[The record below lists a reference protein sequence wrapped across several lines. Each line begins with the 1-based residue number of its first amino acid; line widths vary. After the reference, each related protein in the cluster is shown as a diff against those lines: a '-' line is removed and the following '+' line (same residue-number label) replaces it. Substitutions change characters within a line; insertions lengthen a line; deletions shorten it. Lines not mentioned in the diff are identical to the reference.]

1 MKWKIEKHADEW
13 WIRIEYNMLQLRET
27 EMEVV
32 EIEDLLYVGPNK
44 KIKDKIAKLFEE
56 LYGEEVKG

>member
-13 WIRIEYNMLQLRET
+13 WIRLKYNMLQLRKT

-32 EIEDLLYVGPNK
+32 EIEDLLYAGPNK
-44 KIKDKIAKLFEE
+44 KIKDKIVKLFEE
-56 LYGEEVKG
+56 LYGEEVKE

>member
-1 MKWKIEKHADEW
+1 
-13 WIRIEYNMLQLRET
+13 MLQLRET

-32 EIEDLLYVGPNK
+32 EIEDLLYAGPNK

-56 LYGEEVKG
+56 LYGEEVKE

>member
-13 WIRIEYNMLQLRET
+13 WIRIKYNMLQLRET

-32 EIEDLLYVGPNK
+32 EMEDLLYAGPNQ
-44 KIKDKIAKLFEE
+44 KIKDRMVKLFEE
-56 LYGEEVKG
+56 LYGKEVKG